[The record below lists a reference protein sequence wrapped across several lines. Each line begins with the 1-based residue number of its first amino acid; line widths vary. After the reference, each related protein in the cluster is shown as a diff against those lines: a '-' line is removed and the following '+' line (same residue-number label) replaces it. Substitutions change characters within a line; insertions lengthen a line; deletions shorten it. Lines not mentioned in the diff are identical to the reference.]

1 MTEGQKRKAKVTKI
15 RNQTIRYMQAVGT
28 FKEEFDAS
36 VQRYSDMRVQ
46 YDILTEKWY
55 ETGCVITEEYTN
67 KAGVTNQRKTTLYL
81 SSREPEKGTDG
92 HGRPV
97 RPHPQRAA
105 GDPKQRAG
113 RKERER
119 PGPAAGI
126 ENDSV

>member
-46 YDILTEKWY
+46 YDILTEEWY
-55 ETGCVITEEYTN
+55 ETGCVITEKYTN

-81 SSREPEKGTDG
+81 SIENL
-92 HGRPV
+92 
-97 RPHPQRAA
+97 
-105 GDPKQRAG
+105 
-113 RKERER
+113 RKELTDMEDRFGLTPKGLR
-119 PGPAAGI
+119 GI
-126 ENDSV
+126 RSKGLEGKKESALDRLLG

>member
-81 SSREPEKGTDG
+81 SIENL
-92 HGRPV
+92 
-97 RPHPQRAA
+97 
-105 GDPKQRAG
+105 
-113 RKERER
+113 RKELTDMEDRFGLTPKGLR
-119 PGPAAGI
+119 GI
-126 ENDSV
+126 RSKGLEGKKESALDRLLG

>member
-81 SSREPEKGTDG
+81 SIENL
-92 HGRPV
+92 
-97 RPHPQRAA
+97 
-105 GDPKQRAG
+105 
-113 RKERER
+113 RKELTDMEDRVGLTPKGLR
-119 PGPAAGI
+119 GI
-126 ENDSV
+126 RSKGLEGKKESALDRLLG

>member
-36 VQRYSDMRVQ
+36 VQRYSDMRGQ
-46 YDILTEKWY
+46 YDILTEEWY
-55 ETGCVITEEYTN
+55 ETGCVITEKYTN

-81 SSREPEKGTDG
+81 SIENLRKELTDMEDRFG
-92 HGRPV
+92 
-97 RPHPQRAA
+97 PQRAA

-113 RKERER
+113 RKEGER

>member
-81 SSREPEKGTDG
+81 SIENL
-92 HGRPV
+92 
-97 RPHPQRAA
+97 
-105 GDPKQRAG
+105 
-113 RKERER
+113 RKELTDMEDRFGLTHKGLR
-119 PGPAAGI
+119 GI
-126 ENDSV
+126 RSKGLEGKKESALDRLLG

>member
-15 RNQTIRYMQAVGT
+15 RNQTIRNMQAVGT

-81 SSREPEKGTDG
+81 SIENL
-92 HGRPV
+92 
-97 RPHPQRAA
+97 
-105 GDPKQRAG
+105 
-113 RKERER
+113 RKELTDMEDRFGLTPKGLR
-119 PGPAAGI
+119 GI
-126 ENDSV
+126 RSKGLEGKKESALDRLLG

>member
-81 SSREPEKGTDG
+81 SIENL
-92 HGRPV
+92 
-97 RPHPQRAA
+97 
-105 GDPKQRAG
+105 
-113 RKERER
+113 RKELTDMEDRFGLTPKGLR
-119 PGPAAGI
+119 GI
-126 ENDSV
+126 RGKGLEGKKESALDRLLG

>member
-81 SSREPEKGTDG
+81 S
-92 HGRPV
+92 
-97 RPHPQRAA
+97 
-105 GDPKQRAG
+105 
-113 RKERER
+113 
-119 PGPAAGI
+119 I
-126 ENDSV
+126 ENLIKELTDMEDRFGLTPKGLRGIRSKGLEGKKESALDRLLG